1 LENGP
6 GSSGKGKGGNSEA
19 TLEFSHLVVLQK
31 KKGTQLSKIL
41 LLLKHLIPLCPKKTK
56 TFFLECTTEC
66 HSELRASYSKIF
78 RVIGIG
84 SQQGQQIAHRTKSS
98 RILAIL
104 GDYKVVPSQL

>member
-1 LENGP
+1 MENGP
-6 GSSGKGKGGNSEA
+6 VSSGKGKGGNSEA

-31 KKGTQLSKIL
+31 KRHSAVQIS
-41 LLLKHLIPLCPKKTK
+41 
-56 TFFLECTTEC
+56 TFVETFDTTMPQENQDIFLECTTEC

-78 RVIGIG
+78 QVIGIG

-104 GDYKVVPSQL
+104 RDYKVVPSQL